1 MCGRDGCKMRLGLDA
16 DGFLW
21 KGQVK
26 SARDIEWQPVLFNE
40 NYEGYY
46 PACTFT
52 SIVATDVDFVAA
64 GNGEDGL
71 PYVYRSL
78 MGGVWESANLMAGSA
93 LNGFVRVA
101 GKINHMLYDGKTRQ
115 IFLLCDNGELV
126 TMPDCPKCVRVRKV
140 TDCALVSGYVDA
152 GGKERA
158 EKGMRAGAEEC
169 AKKEVRAGEEENARG
184 GLEPS
189 LILTNERGEQ
199 IILNAYEMTQVR
211 ASYSYVKEQLK
222 KGGWLVDLRGR
233 QRKFVPGDVSQ
244 NAQSKLWQDGAGQNG
259 QLENGK
265 VRMAEDGRLRRRQGG
280 LPEGVSA
287 EQVLYMDME
296 EVEEWLEEQPKETF
310 LAFLCEYGAQAD
322 EAAHYAR
329 RQHFSRA
336 YSLGGA
342 GEKLHVR

>member
-1 MCGRDGCKMRLGLDA
+1 MCGGDRRFVQCWRDGCRTRLALDK
-16 DGFLW
+16 DGNLW
-21 KGQVK
+21 KAQVK
-26 SARDIEWQPVLFNE
+26 SDEVPDWQPVLFNE
-40 NYEGYY
+40 NYAGYY

-93 LNGFVRVA
+93 LNGFVRA
-101 GKINHMLYDGKTRQ
+101 SGKINQMLYDHQTRQ

-140 TDCALVSGYVDA
+140 TDCALVADRVEE
-152 GGKERA
+152 GGRTGMEGCVE
-158 EKGMRAGAEEC
+158 EKGRV
-169 AKKEVRAGEEENARG
+169 KGERHVKMEGREPRLVLTNARG
-184 GLEPS
+184 ES
-189 LILTNERGEQ
+189 IV
-199 IILNAYEMTQVR
+199 LNAYEMTQVR

-222 KGGWLVDLRGR
+222 KGGWLVDLRWR
-233 QRKFVPGDVSQ
+233 R
-244 NAQSKLWQDGAGQNG
+244 QDGASRDGQSERGKAEIVAYG
-259 QLENGK
+259 QSK
-265 VRMAEDGRLRRRQGG
+265 PQQGG
-280 LPEGVSA
+280 LPEGISQ
-287 EQVLYMDME
+287 EQVLYMNMD

-310 LAFLCEYGAQAD
+310 LAFLCEYGTQAD

-329 RQHFSRA
+329 RQHFPRA

-342 GEKLHVR
+342 GEWLHVK